1 MSGSPTNSL
10 CLWWVGRG
18 WPVLSVNGENWV
30 EFGDDVMRVPW
41 PKELEALKKKLW
53 SSGES
58 ISP

>member
-1 MSGSPTNSL
+1 ML
-10 CLWWVGRG
+10 FVK
-18 WPVLSVNGENWV
+18 GENWV

-41 PKELEALKKKLW
+41 PKELEVLKKKLW